1 MTNTFTVGQRWI
13 SDTESDLG
21 LGTIIDEELRQVT
34 VLFLATGDT
43 RIYAKE
49 TAPLTRVL
57 FAAGDVIASH
67 DGWNLEVDSVIDE
80 DGILT
85 YIGTR
90 DDTGE
95 KTNLPE
101 SELNNFLQFRAPRD
115 RLFAGLLDGHRWFA
129 LRRQVF
135 AHKHALAQ
143 SPIRGLEGARIAQ
156 LQHQIYI
163 ATEATRRLH
172 PRVLL
177 ADEVGLGKT
186 IEAGLILHKQL
197 LTQQVSR
204 VLVMVPSALLHQ
216 WLVEMLR
223 KFNLKFSIM
232 DGERFAELAPS
243 SPDENPFLSEQLV
256 LCSTDALVEDEVM
269 SDAAIAAGWDMLIV
283 DEAHHLTWEPGQPS
297 ESYELVETLSGI
309 VPSVLLLTAT
319 PEQLGQTGHFARL
332 RLLDPARFGDLDTY
346 VKEEK
351 SFAWVAQT
359 ADKLHN
365 DQALDTKEI
374 EQLEQMLD
382 AAFTD
387 TEKTTL
393 GSDAALAMS
402 DLGLSLLDKL
412 IDRHGTGRL
421 LFRNTRHAITGFPER
436 HLHQY
441 TIEDEL
447 PETMAVWLIEFL
459 AEQYPAKVLL
469 ICSELETV
477 QALAEALRKAGVSTA
492 QFHEEMSIV
501 ERDRAAAYFSDPEDD
516 CRLLLCSEIGSEG
529 RNFQFLHH
537 LVTFE
542 LPLTPDLLEQR
553 IGRLDRI
560 GQSEDIQI
568 HVPCAEG
575 SLDQLLVRWYH
586 EGLNSFESISKAG
599 QAVTRQ
605 LAPKLLA
612 AVEHVEQ
619 SDAPFPELD
628 ELINETAKLAKEI
641 NETLDAGRDR
651 LLELNS
657 NRPDRI
663 QQELDALA
671 RTERDYR
678 LQDFMSAV
686 FDRFGVNV
694 EEQTNSWILHPSDN
708 MHVDSFP
715 YLPSTGMTITFE
727 RAVALT
733 REDFT
738 FITWDHPMVTAA
750 MDMILNEGFGQA
762 DCRVVSLD
770 VLPKGLAFVEAIYV
784 MGCTAD
790 SKLNIERYL
799 QASLQTYY
807 VGIDK
812 KQYND
817 VIEQIDLDTAGVRYD
832 RNKLKG
838 VVQKHRDLLDSVV
851 DQTRELAEAAIPNFV
866 EEARQNIDDEF
877 TDERER
883 LVSLQKVNASVR
895 DDEITALDERRDAL
909 QAALAGVQARPV
921 SVRVMFNN

>member
-21 LGTIIDEELRQVT
+21 LGTIIDEEMRQVT

-67 DGWNLEVDSVIDE
+67 DGWNLDVMSVVDE

-95 KTNLPE
+95 RTSLPE
-101 SELNNFLQFRAPRD
+101 SELNNFLQFRSPRD

-135 AHKHALAQ
+135 EHKHALAQ
-143 SPIRGLEGARIAQ
+143 SPIRGLEGARISQ
-156 LQHQIYI
+156 LQHQTYI
-163 ATEATRRLH
+163 AAEATRRLH

-204 VLVMVPSALLHQ
+204 VLIMVPAALLHQ

-256 LCSTDALVEDEVM
+256 LCSTDSLLEDEVM
-269 SDAAIAAGWDMLIV
+269 ADASIAAGWDMLIV
-283 DEAHHLTWEPGQPS
+283 DEAHHLKWEPGKPS
-297 ESYELVETLSGI
+297 EAYELVETLSGI

-319 PEQLGQTGHFARL
+319 PEQLGQAGHFARL

-351 SFAWVAQT
+351 SFEWVAQT

-365 DQALDTKEI
+365 DQALDAAQIT
-374 EQLEQMLD
+374 QLEKMLD
-382 AAFTD
+382 IEFTD
-387 TEKTTL
+387 TEKATL

-402 DLGLSLLDKL
+402 ELGLSLIDKL

-421 LFRNTRHAITGFPER
+421 LFRNTRSAISGFPQR

-469 ICSELETV
+469 ICSDLDTV
-477 QALAEALRKAGVSTA
+477 LALAEALRKAGVATA

-501 ERDRAAAYFSDPEDD
+501 ERDRAAAYFSDHDDD

-568 HVPCAEG
+568 HVPCAVG

-599 QAVTRQ
+599 QAVTRKI
-605 LAPKLLA
+605 APKLLE
-612 AVEHVEQ
+612 AVSHVEER
-619 SDAPFPELD
+619 DEPYPALD
-628 ELINETAKLAKEI
+628 ELIAETAKLAKEI
-641 NETLDAGRDR
+641 NESLEAGRDR

-694 EEQTNSWILHPSDN
+694 EEQPDSWILHPSDN

-715 YLPSTGMTITFE
+715 YLPSSGMTITFE
-727 RAVALT
+727 REVALT

-790 SKLNIERYL
+790 SKLNIERFL

-812 KQYND
+812 KQYNE
-817 VIEQIDLDTAGVRYD
+817 VIDQIDLDTAGVRYD

-838 VVQKHRDLLDSVV
+838 VVQKHRELLDSVV
-851 DQTRELAEAAIPNFV
+851 DQTRELAEAAIPDFV
-866 EEARQNIDDEF
+866 AEARQNIEDEF
-877 TDERER
+877 NDERER
-883 LVSLQKVNASVR
+883 LVSLQRVNASVR
-895 DDEITALDERRDAL
+895 EDEIHAIDERRDAL
-909 QAALAGVQARPV
+909 LAALEGAQARPV

>member
-1 MTNTFTVGQRWI
+1 MTNNFTVGQRWI

-67 DGWNLEVDSVIDE
+67 DGWNLDVTSVVDE

-85 YIGTR
+85 YMGTR

-95 KTNLPE
+95 RTSLPE
-101 SELNNFLQFRAPRD
+101 SELSNFLQFRSPRD

-135 AHKHALAQ
+135 EHKHALAQ
-143 SPIRGLEGARIAQ
+143 SPIRGLEGARISQ

-204 VLVMVPSALLHQ
+204 VLIMVPAALLHQ

-256 LCSTDALVEDEVM
+256 LCSSDSLLEDEVM

-283 DEAHHLTWEPGQPS
+283 DEAHHLTWEPGKPS
-297 ESYELVETLSGI
+297 EAYELVETLSGI
-309 VPSVLLLTAT
+309 IPSVLLLTAT
-319 PEQLGQTGHFARL
+319 PEQLGQAGHFARL
-332 RLLDPARFGDLDTY
+332 RLLDPVRFSDLDSY
-346 VKEEK
+346 VEEEK
-351 SFAWVAQT
+351 SFEWVAKT

-365 DQALDTKEI
+365 DQALDASEI
-374 EQLEQMLD
+374 KQLETMLD
-382 AAFTD
+382 TPFTD
-387 TEKTTL
+387 TEKATL
-393 GSDAALAMS
+393 ASEAALSMS
-402 DLGLSLLDKL
+402 ELGLSLIDKL

-421 LFRNTRHAITGFPER
+421 LFRNTRNAITGFPQR

-469 ICSELETV
+469 ICSDIDTV
-477 QALAEALRKAGVSTA
+477 QALAEALRKAGVATA

-501 ERDRAAAYFSDPEDD
+501 ERDRAAAYFSDHDDD

-560 GQSEDIQI
+560 GQKEDIQI
-568 HVPCAEG
+568 HVPSAEG
-575 SLDQLLVRWYH
+575 SLDHLLVRWYH
-586 EGLNSFESISKAG
+586 EGLNSFEAISKAG
-599 QAVTRQ
+599 QAVTRKI
-605 LAPKLLA
+605 APKLLT
-612 AVEHVEQ
+612 AVSHVEE
-619 SDAPFPELD
+619 SDTPYPALD
-628 ELINETAKLAKEI
+628 ELIAETASLAKEI
-641 NETLDAGRDR
+641 NESLEAGRDR

-678 LQDFMSAV
+678 LQDFMTAV

-694 EEQTNSWILHPSDN
+694 DEQTDSWILHPSDN

-715 YLPSTGMTITFE
+715 YLPPTGMTITFE
-727 RAVALT
+727 REVALT

-790 SKLNIERYL
+790 SKLNIERFL

-817 VIEQIDLDTAGVRYD
+817 VIEQVDLDIAGVRYD

-838 VVQKHRDLLDSVV
+838 VVQKHRELLDSVV
-851 DQTRELAEAAIPNFV
+851 DQTRDIAEAAIPDFV
-866 EEARQNIDDEF
+866 AEARQNIENEF
-877 TDERER
+877 NEERER
-883 LVSLQKVNASVR
+883 LVALQHVNASVR
-895 DDEITALDERRDAL
+895 TDEIVALDDRRDAL
-909 QAALAGVQARPV
+909 LAALEGAQARPV

>member
-1 MTNTFTVGQRWI
+1 MTTAFTVGQRWI

-21 LGTIIDEELRQVT
+21 LGTIIEEEFRHVT
-34 VLFLATGDT
+34 VLFMATGDT

-57 FAAGDVIASH
+57 FTVGDVIASH
-67 DGWNLEVDSVIDE
+67 DGWSIEVTSVVDE

-85 YIGTR
+85 YLGTR

-95 KTNLPE
+95 QASLPE
-101 SELNNFLQFRAPRD
+101 SELDNFLQFRSPRD

-135 AHKHALAQ
+135 EHKHALAQ

-156 LQHQIYI
+156 LQHQTYI
-163 ATEATRRLH
+163 AAEATRRLH

-204 VLVMVPSALLHQ
+204 ALIMVPAALLHQ

-232 DGERFAELAPS
+232 DGERYAELAPS
-243 SPDENPFLSEQLV
+243 APDENPFLSEQLV
-256 LCSTDALVEDEVM
+256 LCSSDSLIEDDVM
-269 SDAAIAAGWDMLIV
+269 ADAAIAAGFDMLII
-283 DEAHHLTWEPGQPS
+283 DEAHHLGWEPGNPS
-297 ESYELVETLSGI
+297 DAYQLAETLAGI
-309 VPSVLLLTAT
+309 IPSVLLLTAT
-319 PEQLGQTGHFARL
+319 PEQLGQAGHFARL
-332 RLLDPARFGDLDTY
+332 RLLDPARFSDLDTY
-346 VKEEK
+346 IQEEN
-351 SFAWVAQT
+351 SFAWVANT
-359 ADKLHN
+359 ADKLN
-365 DQALDTKEI
+365 NSQALDDAEVA
-374 EQLEQMLD
+374 QLEKMLVAPFSD
-382 AAFTD
+382 A
-387 TEKTTL
+387 EKTTL
-393 GSDAALAMS
+393 GNDAALAMS
-402 DLGLSLLDKL
+402 ELGATLIDKL

-421 LFRNTRHAITGFPER
+421 LFRNTRSAISGFPER
-436 HLHQY
+436 QLHQH

-447 PETMAVWLIEFL
+447 PDTMAVWLIEFL
-459 AEQYPAKVLL
+459 AVHYPAKVLL
-469 ICSELETV
+469 ICSELDTV
-477 QALAEALRKAGVSTA
+477 QALAEALRKAGVPTA
-492 QFHEEMSIV
+492 QFHEDMTIV
-501 ERDRAAAYFSDPEDD
+501 ERDRAAAYFSDHDDD

-560 GQSEDIQI
+560 GQTEDIQI
-568 HVPCAEG
+568 HVPCPPG
-575 SLDQLLVRWYH
+575 SLDALLVRWYH

-599 QAVTRQ
+599 QAVTRKI
-605 LAPKLLA
+605 APKLLA
-612 AVEHVEQ
+612 AVEHVET
-619 SDAPFPELD
+619 SDEPYPAMD
-628 ELINETAKLAKEI
+628 ELITETAKLAKEI
-641 NETLDAGRDR
+641 NASLESGRDK

-657 NRPDRI
+657 NRPEKI

-671 RTERDYR
+671 RNERDYR

-686 FDRFGVNV
+686 FDRFGVDV
-694 EEQTNSWILHPSDN
+694 EEQTGSWIIRPSDN
-708 MHVDSFP
+708 MHVESFP
-715 YLPSTGMTITFE
+715 FLPASGLTITFE
-727 RAVALT
+727 RDVALT

-738 FITWDHPMVTAA
+738 FITWDHPMVSAS
-750 MDMILNEGFGQA
+750 MDMILNEGYGQA

-770 VLPKGLAFVEAIYV
+770 ALPKGLAFVEAIFV

-790 SKLNIERYL
+790 SRLNVERYL

-807 VGIDK
+807 VGIDMK
-812 KQYND
+812 DYTE
-817 VIEQIDLDTAGVRYD
+817 VIDQVDLDSAGIRYD
-832 RNKLKG
+832 KNKLK
-838 VVQKHRDLLDSVV
+838 VVVAKHRELIDSVIDKTV
-851 DQTRELAEAAIPNFV
+851 EIAESGIPSFSAEARDAI
-866 EEARQNIDDEF
+866 ETEF
-877 TDERER
+877 GEERER
-883 LVSLQKVNASVR
+883 LVSLQSVNASVR
-895 DDEITALDERRDAL
+895 DDEISAMDDRCDALLAALD
-909 QAALAGVQARPV
+909 GVQARPV

>member
-67 DGWNLEVDSVIDE
+67 DGWNLDVESVVDE

-95 KTNLPE
+95 RTQLPE
-101 SELNNFLQFRAPRD
+101 AELNNFLQFRSPRD

-135 AHKHALAQ
+135 EHKHALAQ
-143 SPIRGLEGARIAQ
+143 SPIRGLEGARISQ

-163 ATEATRRLH
+163 AAEATRRLH

-204 VLVMVPSALLHQ
+204 VLIMVPAALLHQ

-256 LCSTDALVEDEVM
+256 LCSSDSLLEDEVM

-283 DEAHHLTWEPGQPS
+283 DEAHHLSWEPGKPS
-297 ESYELVETLSGI
+297 DAYELVETLSEI
-309 VPSVLLLTAT
+309 IPSVLLLTAT
-319 PEQLGQTGHFARL
+319 PEQLGQAGHFARL
-332 RLLDPARFGDLDTY
+332 RLLDPARFGDLDSY
-346 VKEEK
+346 IKEEA
-351 SFAWVAQT
+351 SFGWVAET
-359 ADKLHN
+359 ADNLNN
-365 DQALDTKEI
+365 DQALNDDQIK
-374 EQLEQMLD
+374 QLETMLD
-382 AAFTD
+382 TPFSD
-387 TEKTTL
+387 SEKTTL
-393 GSDAALAMS
+393 SSDAALAMS
-402 DLGLSLLDKL
+402 DLGISLIDKL

-421 LFRNTRHAITGFPER
+421 LFRNTRNAISGFPKR

-441 TIEDEL
+441 VVEDEL
-447 PETMAVWLIEFL
+447 PETMAIWLIEFL
-459 AEQYPAKVLL
+459 AEVYPAKVLL
-469 ICSELETV
+469 ICSELDTV
-477 QALAEALRKAGVSTA
+477 QALAEALRKAGVATA

-501 ERDRAAAYFSDPEDD
+501 ERDRAAAYFSDHEDD

-568 HVPCAEG
+568 HVPCAQG

-599 QAVTRQ
+599 QAVTRKI
-605 LAPKLLA
+605 APKLLE
-612 AVEHVEQ
+612 AVSHVEE
-619 SDAPFPELD
+619 SDEPYPALD
-628 ELINETAKLAKEI
+628 ELIAETATLAKEI
-641 NETLDAGRDR
+641 NESLEAGRDR

-694 EEQTNSWILHPSDN
+694 EEQTDSWILHPSDN

-715 YLPSTGMTITFE
+715 FLPDTGMTITFE
-727 RAVALT
+727 RSVALT

-738 FITWDHPMVTAA
+738 FITWDHPMVSAA

-762 DCRVVSLD
+762 DCRVVTLD

-790 SKLNIERYL
+790 SKLNVERFL
-799 QASLQTYY
+799 EASLQTYY
-807 VGIDK
+807 VGIDMK
-812 KQYND
+812 NYND
-817 VIEQIDLDTAGVRYD
+817 VIEQIDLDSAGVRYD

-838 VVQKHRDLLDSVV
+838 VVQKHRDLLDSVI
-851 DQTRELAEAAIPNFV
+851 DRTKDIAESSIPEFV
-866 EEARQNIDDEF
+866 AEARQNIETEF
-877 TDERER
+877 NEERER
-883 LVSLQKVNASVR
+883 LVSLQRVNASVR
-895 DDEITALDERRDAL
+895 DDEITAIDERRNAL
-909 QAALAGVQARPV
+909 LAALEGVQARPV
-921 SVRVMFNN
+921 SVRVLFNN

>member
-21 LGTIIDEELRQVT
+21 LGTIIDEEFRQVT

-57 FAAGDVIASH
+57 FAAGDIIASH
-67 DGWNLEVDSVIDE
+67 DGWNLSVESVVDE

-95 KTNLPE
+95 RTNLPE
-101 SELNNFLQFRAPRD
+101 SELNNFLQFRSPRD

-135 AHKHALAQ
+135 EHKHALAQ
-143 SPIRGLEGARIAQ
+143 SPIRGLEGARISQ

-163 ATEATRRLH
+163 AAEATRRLH

-204 VLVMVPSALLHQ
+204 VLIMVPAALLHQ

-232 DGERFAELAPS
+232 DGERYAELAPS
-243 SPDENPFLSEQLV
+243 APDENPFLGEQLV
-256 LCSTDALVEDEVM
+256 LCSSDSLLEDEVM
-269 SDAAIAAGWDMLIV
+269 ADAAIAAGWDMLIV
-283 DEAHHLTWEPGQPS
+283 DEAHHLSWEPGKPS
-297 ESYELVETLSGI
+297 EAYELVETLAG
-309 VPSVLLLTAT
+309 VTPSVLLLTAT
-319 PEQLGQTGHFARL
+319 PEQLGQAGHFARL
-332 RLLDPARFGDLDTY
+332 RLLDPARFGELDNY
-346 VKEEK
+346 VNEEK
-351 SFAWVAQT
+351 SFEWVATT
-359 ADKLHN
+359 ANKLHN
-365 DQALDTKEI
+365 DEALSKSEI
-374 EQLEQMLD
+374 TQLEKMLD
-382 AAFTD
+382 LSFTD
-387 TEKTTL
+387 TEAATL

-402 DLGLSLLDKL
+402 ELGLSLIDKL

-421 LFRNTRHAITGFPER
+421 LFRNTRSAISGFPQR

-469 ICSELETV
+469 ICSELDTV
-477 QALAEALRKAGVSTA
+477 QALAEALRKAGVATA

-560 GQSEDIQI
+560 GQTEDIQI
-568 HVPCAEG
+568 HVPSAVG

-599 QAVTRQ
+599 QAVTRKI
-605 LAPKLLA
+605 APKLLE
-612 AVEHVEQ
+612 AVSHVEE
-619 SDAPFPELD
+619 SDEPYPAID
-628 ELINETAKLAKEI
+628 ELISETSTLAKGI
-641 NETLDAGRDR
+641 NESLEAGRDR

-663 QQELDALA
+663 QHELDALA

-694 EEQTNSWILHPSDN
+694 EEQTDSWILHPSDN

-715 YLPSTGMTITFE
+715 YLPSSGMTITFE

-733 REDFT
+733 REDYT

-790 SKLNIERYL
+790 SKLNVERFL
-799 QASLQTYY
+799 EASLQTYY

-812 KQYND
+812 KQYNE
-817 VIEQIDLDTAGVRYD
+817 VIEEIDLDSAGVRYD

-838 VVQKHRDLLDSVV
+838 VVQKHRELLDSVI
-851 DQTRELAEAAIPNFV
+851 DQTREIAEAAIPDFV
-866 EEARQNIDDEF
+866 TEARDNIETEF
-877 TDERER
+877 SDERER
-883 LVSLQKVNASVR
+883 LVSLQRVNASVR
-895 DDEITALDERRDAL
+895 DDEIAMIDERRDAL
-909 QAALAGVQARPV
+909 LAALEGVQARPV